1 MEALETGFHDLVM
14 VCVHLIELA
23 GIVVIVVSMI
33 RALIDFIRKKDST
46 RIELAQGIM
55 LGLEFKIGSEVLRS
69 VIVSGWNELGTLGA
83 IILLRAL
90 LTLLLHWEIGTEEKR
105 QRERF
110 RPEPVHAEG
119 EKTLNERNRFW
130 WDWSARRWRCCLPT
144 CACTG

>member
-1 MEALETGFHDLVM
+1 MAALETGFHDLVM
-14 VCVHLIELA
+14 ICIHLIELA

-83 IILLRAL
+83 IILL
-90 LTLLLHWEIGTEEKR
+90 LLLHWEIGAEEKR
-105 QRERF
+105 QRERL
-110 RPEPVHAEG
+110 RPETVPAEG
-119 EKTLNERNRFW
+119 EKI
-130 WDWSARRWRCCLPT
+130 
-144 CACTG
+144 

>member
-1 MEALETGFHDLVM
+1 MAALETGFHDLVM
-14 VCVHLIELA
+14 ICVHLIELA
-23 GIVVIVVSMI
+23 GIVVIVVS
-33 RALIDFIRKKDST
+33 KKDST

-105 QRERF
+105 QRERIQ
-110 RPEPVHAEG
+110 PELIHAG
-119 EKTLNERNRFW
+119 EEKK
-130 WDWSARRWRCCLPT
+130 
-144 CACTG
+144 

>member
-1 MEALETGFHDLVM
+1 MAALETGFHDLVM
-14 VCVHLIELA
+14 ICVHLIELA

-105 QRERF
+105 QRERIQ
-110 RPEPVHAEG
+110 PALIHAG
-119 EKTLNERNRFW
+119 EEKE
-130 WDWSARRWRCCLPT
+130 
-144 CACTG
+144 

>member
-1 MEALETGFHDLVM
+1 METLETGFHDLVM

-90 LTLLLHWEIGTEEKR
+90 LTLLLHWEIGAEEKR
-105 QRERF
+105 QRERL
-110 RPEPVHAEG
+110 RPETVPAEG
-119 EKTLNERNRFW
+119 EKI
-130 WDWSARRWRCCLPT
+130 
-144 CACTG
+144 

>member
-69 VIVSGWNELGTLGA
+69 VIVSGWNELGNLGA
-83 IILLRAL
+83 IIMLRAL

-105 QRERF
+105 QRERL

-119 EKTLNERNRFW
+119 EKT
-130 WDWSARRWRCCLPT
+130 
-144 CACTG
+144 

>member
-1 MEALETGFHDLVM
+1 MAALETGFHDLVM
-14 VCVHLIELA
+14 ICIHLIELA

-90 LTLLLHWEIGTEEKR
+90 LTLLHWEIGAEEKR
-105 QRERF
+105 QRERL
-110 RPEPVHAEG
+110 RPETVPAEG
-119 EKTLNERNRFW
+119 EKI
-130 WDWSARRWRCCLPT
+130 
-144 CACTG
+144 

>member
-1 MEALETGFHDLVM
+1 MAALETGFHDLVM
-14 VCVHLIELA
+14 ICIHLIELA

-90 LTLLLHWEIGTEEKR
+90 LTLLLHWEIKVEEEHD
-105 QRERF
+105 ERLLKLKAM
-110 RPEPVHAEG
+110 EEA
-119 EKTLNERNRFW
+119 EKTAEA
-130 WDWSARRWRCCLPT
+130 SKP
-144 CACTG
+144 